1 MKKKEQTAAGC
12 ATQLRSRP
20 EGAFLLGQ
28 GQTPLGGEAQMYRA
42 MREAVPILDAA
53 IGKLVRLTG
62 GFTAA
67 CADKQAE
74 RELRKFLLT
83 APIGRGQYGVEC
95 FLEAYLDSLLTY
107 GRAIGE
113 MVVSQG
119 KLVAVCWG
127 DVTRVH
133 VQ

>member
-62 GFTAA
+62 GFTADAGSMAWSAFWRRIWTA
-67 CADKQAE
+67 C
-74 RELRKFLLT
+74 
-83 APIGRGQYGVEC
+83 
-95 FLEAYLDSLLTY
+95 
-107 GRAIGE
+107 
-113 MVVSQG
+113 
-119 KLVAVCWG
+119 
-127 DVTRVH
+127 
-133 VQ
+133 